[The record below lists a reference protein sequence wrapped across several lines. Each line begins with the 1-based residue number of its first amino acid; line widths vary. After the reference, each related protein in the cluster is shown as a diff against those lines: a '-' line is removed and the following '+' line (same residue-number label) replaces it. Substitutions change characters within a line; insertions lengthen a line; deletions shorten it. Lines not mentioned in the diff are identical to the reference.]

1 MIINMK
7 NYYEENADRY
17 IEDTVN
23 CDMSVQYNLFLKY
36 INKGKILDIGFG
48 SGRDMRYF
56 KTRGFV
62 VEGLDPTETFI
73 NLVKDEFKVYKMSA
87 EDLSIKDEYDGIW
100 ACASLLHVNR
110 VNLNDVFKRCSN
122 ALKNNGIMYVSFKY
136 GDYEGIYKERYF
148 NFINEDILNE
158 VIKDTNLS
166 ILEIIYTDDV
176 RKDRD
181 DKWINVVLK
190 KKQKKVENLCFL
202 LF

>member
-1 MIINMK
+1 MK
-7 NYYEENADRY
+7 NYYEENANRY
-17 IEDTVN
+17 IEDTVD

-73 NLVKDEFKVYKMSA
+73 NLVKDEFKVYKMSV

-122 ALKNNGIMYVSFKY
+122 ALKNEGIMYVSFKY

-190 KKQKKVENLCFL
+190 KKG
-202 LF
+202 

>member
-190 KKQKKVENLCFL
+190 KK
-202 LF
+202 